1 MDSGKKKKQKNK
13 KKVSEKRLA
22 LKNKVADLPGAM
34 DDSF

>member
-1 MDSGKKKKQKNK
+1 MVRKKNK
-13 KKVSEKRLA
+13 KTKKVSEKRLA